1 MKTPELRSPAPH
13 SVAEKNGRAFSWTV
27 SRGKPYT
34 PKCRVD
40 DKHRR
45 FSYGRK

>member
-1 MKTPELRSPAPH
+1 MKPPELRSPA
-13 SVAEKNGRAFSWTV
+13 SRRVADEQGRALCRIMSW
-27 SRGKPYT
+27 GKPYT
-34 PKCRVD
+34 PKCRVN